1 MHLEQLEFIVE
12 VAKTGSLTAAAQN
25 LHVTL
30 SAVSQSISNLEAE
43 LNITLFTRSR
53 SGAAPTAE
61 GKAIIHKAAEVLGKL
76 QELRDEACGYANTQ
90 SGELRIA
97 TIPGPLSLYLDTIL
111 SLKKQYPKIQMEIV
125 EKGTQEIIEEV
136 RHNKIDMGLIIAFE
150 PYLENRAGLTLE
162 PLLEGKVVVCISRK
176 SPLAL
181 NRSISPEQLRKHSVV
196 LYNDDYLKWY
206 MDQFQN
212 RYGDVTIL
220 FSTNNKDA
228 IRRAT
233 EDGTAVTIGLD
244 YSFRNQPEYLKGEFV
259 VVELDNPFQRTIHL
273 SLVLSKEKKLS
284 NPAKIFINHLKHT
297 LLQP

>member
-43 LNITLFTRSR
+43 LKISLFTRSR

-61 GKAIIHKAAEVLGKL
+61 GKVIIHKAVEVLDKL
-76 QELRDEACGYANTQ
+76 KELREEANGYSNTQ
-90 SGELRIA
+90 SGELRLA
-97 TIPGPLSLYLDTIL
+97 TIPGPLFLYLDTIL
-111 SLKKQYPKIQMEIV
+111 GLKKQYPNIQMEIM
-125 EKGTQEIIEEV
+125 EKGTLEIIDDV
-136 RHNKIDMGLIIAFE
+136 RHNKIDMGLIILYE
-150 PYLENRAGLTLE
+150 PYLEKHSGLVFE

-181 NRSISPEQLRKHSVV
+181 HTSISPEELKKQPLV
-196 LYNDDYLKWY
+196 LYNDDYLKWF
-206 MDQFQN
+206 MEQFQE
-212 RYGDVTIL
+212 RYGDMTIL

-244 YSFRNQPEYLKGEFV
+244 YSFKNQPEYLKEEFV
-259 VVELDNPFQRTIHL
+259 ILDLNTPVHNSIHL
-273 SLVLSKEKKLS
+273 SLVTSKEKKLS
-284 NPAKIFINHLKHT
+284 NTAKIFINNLRHT
-297 LLQP
+297 LHLS

>member
-1 MHLEQLEFIVE
+1 MHLEQLEIIVE
-12 VAKTGSLTAAAQN
+12 VAKAGSLTAAAQN

-43 LNITLFTRSR
+43 LKVTLFTRSR

-61 GKAIIHKAAEVLGKL
+61 GKVIIQKAVEVLDKL
-76 QELRDEACGYANTQ
+76 QELRDEAGGYSNTQ
-90 SGELRIA
+90 CGELRIA
-97 TIPGPLSLYLDTIL
+97 TIPGPLFLYLDTIL
-111 SLKKQYPKIQMEIV
+111 GLKKQYPNIQMEIM
-125 EKGTQEIIEEV
+125 EKGTHEIIDDV
-136 RHNKIDMGLIIAFE
+136 RHNKIDMGLIILFE
-150 PYLENRAGLTLE
+150 PYLEKHAGLIIE
-162 PLLEGKVVVCISRK
+162 PLMEGKVVVCISRK

-181 NRSISPEQLRKHSVV
+181 NTSISPEELKKQPLV

-206 MDQFQN
+206 MDQFQE

-244 YSFRNQPEYLKGEFV
+244 YSFRNQPEYLKDEFV
-259 VVELDNPFQRTIHL
+259 VIELNTPVHNSIHL
-273 SLVLSKEKKLS
+273 SLVTSKEKKLS
-284 NPAKIFINHLKHT
+284 NTSKIFINNLRHT
-297 LLQP
+297 LHLL